1 MPRAQKKSENE
12 LNEQTPESRE
22 RGQLAFAYDRKSL
35 GAFYTPAAVANL
47 LAKWAIRCPQDKV
60 LEPGFGG
67 CEFLEASIK
76 RLNDLGC
83 LLPQSQLMGCDI
95 DPSAFDHLADKLG
108 TVRLDGRYLCKDFL
122 NVRPNDFL
130 ISDVDVVIGNPPYV
144 SHHNM
149 SPAQKS
155 SMRAWKDQSRFCISG
170 RSSLWAYFILHAISF
185 LKPRG
190 RMAWV
195 LPGSLI
201 NSNYGREVL
210 GAVAAQF
217 SRTYA
222 LELNERVFLSVG
234 TEEKTVILLCDG
246 FGVSD
251 SVTRQI
257 HCRSVSHLAEILAEI
272 VGNEGGETH
281 SNCPARFPIFDQ
293 FVQRIHTTTL
303 GDVSRVLIGTVTG
316 ANKFFVVSPSRARQ
330 IGLSSRY
337 LRPIVAKFG
346 DLNGALFADT
356 DALELQERDKACLLF
371 YVPDLRL
378 SNAAKAYIDSF
389 PEEKRLSNS
398 TFSRREDWL
407 AADDGRI
414 PDAFLSYMVHAGPRI
429 VLNTAR
435 VNCTNTVHRVYF
447 NQPMSLSER
456 KLACIS
462 LCTTFSQLSAE
473 IEGRSYGSG
482 VLKIEP
488 SEAKRIRLHLPD
500 NHTPDEIDHAFDEFD
515 MCLRNHGIEH
525 ARAIAD
531 RFIFSNISSEI
542 SGLIR
547 GAEAELVQ
555 ARKQRMHQRHG
566 K

>member
-22 RGQLAFAYDRKSL
+22 GGQLAFAYDRKSL

-122 NVRPNDFL
+122 NVRPSDFL
-130 ISDVDVVIGNPPYV
+130 SGDVDVVIGNPPYV

-155 SMRAWKDQSRFCISG
+155 SVRAWKDQSRFCISG

-185 LKPRG
+185 LTPRG

-195 LPGSLI
+195 LPGSLV
-201 NSNYGREVL
+201 NSNYGRQVL
-210 GAVAAQF
+210 GIVAAQF

-222 LELNERVFLSVG
+222 LEMNERVFLSVG

-293 FVQRIHTTTL
+293 LVQRIHTTTL

-316 ANKFFVVSPSRARQ
+316 ANKFFVISPSRARQ

-346 DLNGALFADT
+346 DLNGAVFADT
-356 DALELQERDKACLLF
+356 DALELKERDKACLLF
-371 YVPDLRL
+371 YIPDLHL

-407 AADDGRI
+407 AADDGRV

-447 NQPMSLSER
+447 NQPMSLPER

-500 NHTPDEIDHAFDEFD
+500 KHTPDEIDSAFDEFD
-515 MCLRNHGIEH
+515 MCLRNQGIEH

-531 RFIFSNISSEI
+531 GFIFSNISPEI
-542 SGLIR
+542 PELIR